1 MSLIPPLSILP
12 VPSLTNVAANIIS
25 LLPTGQVRSVFVN
38 PGPPDPPGPPNSFG
52 SADLT
57 SIGIQPITIQATL
70 EEVHHQSV
78 EVTTHPVQSSA
89 NIADHSYNQ
98 PAEIVLRCAWSNSP
112 PSMDVQLG
120 AQLSLM
126 NSGSL
131 TTQDYISGIFSQLTA
146 LKEAR
151 QPLSIVTS
159 LMLYKSMLI
168 TGISVTRDQKTYQ
181 VLMCSITCKEVI
193 LVDVL
198 GTSVDPSNQTQPQST
213 AAPVFQGVQSLM
225 TADPLPVLP
234 GLLES
239 IQSIE
244 NVARAPL

>member
-12 VPSLTNVAANIIS
+12 APNLTNVAANIIS
-25 LLPTGQVRSVFVN
+25 LLPTGQVRSIFIN
-38 PGPPDPPGPPNSFG
+38 PGPPDAPGPPNSFQLNG
-52 SADLT
+52 QASL
-57 SIGIQPITIQATL
+57 GIQPITIQATL

-78 EVTTHPVQSSA
+78 EVTSHPVQQSA
-89 NIADHSYNQ
+89 NITDHSYNQ
-98 PAEIVLRCAWSNSP
+98 PAEVVLRCAWSNSP
-112 PSMDVQLG
+112 PSMDVQLQ

-126 NSGSL
+126 NSGTL

-168 TGISVTRDQKTYQ
+168 TSIQVTRDQKTFK

-198 GTSVDPSNQTQPQST
+198 GTSVDPANQTQPQST
-213 AAPVFQGVQSLM
+213 ADPVFQGVQSLQ
-225 TADPLPVLP
+225 TADPLPALP
-234 GLLES
+234 GLM
-239 IQSIE
+239 QSIGLLE
-244 NVARAPL
+244 LDAPPPL